1 MLRATL
7 CMEEMIASLGE
18 RGYSSSHVET
28 GIPFPW
34 QRNSYVSLTCYF
46 TMGVWVLNMYSYM

>member
-1 MLRATL
+1 
-7 CMEEMIASLGE
+7 MEEMIASLGE